1 MMEETYMEHGSIM
14 LSAASL
20 SFLLGDERSARNREV
35 SKRRA
40 GKGGE
45 LKEVSDMDTCFPET
59 RVTPLINCVSN

>member
-1 MMEETYMEHGSIM
+1 MEHGSTM
-14 LSAASL
+14 FSAASL
-20 SFLLGDERSARNREV
+20 SFLLKGDERSARNREV
-35 SKRRA
+35 SKGRA